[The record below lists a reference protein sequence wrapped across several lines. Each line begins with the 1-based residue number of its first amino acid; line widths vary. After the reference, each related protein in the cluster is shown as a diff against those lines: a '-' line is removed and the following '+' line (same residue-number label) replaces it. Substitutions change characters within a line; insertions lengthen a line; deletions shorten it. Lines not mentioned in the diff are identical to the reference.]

1 MRIASLILMFT
12 LYSSCSIHQKK
23 IPQKEISL
31 EKTQCFGTCPIYTI
45 NIFSDGTGIYEGKK
59 FVDLEG
65 TYNFKVHKKK
75 LRKIRRMANQINF
88 KKIENKYFNELIRDA
103 PSTIIFINNNLVKY
117 NETPNEDI
125 LRINEYIYKISLESI
140 NQDH

>member
-1 MRIASLILMFT
+1 MRITSIILILT
-12 LYSSCSIHQKK
+12 LHSSCSIHHKE

-45 NIFSDGTGIYEGKK
+45 NIFSDGTGTYEGKR

-65 TYNFKVHKKK
+65 IYNFKINKKEI
-75 LRKIRRMANQINF
+75 RKIRRMAKQINF
-88 KKIENKYFNELIRDA
+88 KKIKNKYFNELIRDA
-103 PSTIIFINNNLVKY
+103 PSTIIFINNSIVKY
-117 NETPNEDI
+117 NETPDEDI
-125 LRINEYIYKISLESI
+125 LRINEYIYNISFESI

>member
-1 MRIASLILMFT
+1 
-12 LYSSCSIHQKK
+12 
-23 IPQKEISL
+23 
-31 EKTQCFGTCPIYTI
+31 
-45 NIFSDGTGIYEGKK
+45 
-59 FVDLEG
+59 
-65 TYNFKVHKKK
+65 
-75 LRKIRRMANQINF
+75 MANQINF